1 MQESAQGM
9 AKGITQETGR
19 SRRQRAGRE
28 LEKAE
33 LKAREKPNLIQADFF
48 KGVVSVCCTESE
60 HGWRGGWLDV
70 GGSLG
75 DIQPLISGSCQIL
88 SLCHTKPQPPAAL
101 STTAL
106 GRDRFVPLLS
116 LSFTSNSPF
125 PGANRSFLLSQ

>member
-48 KGVVSVCCTESE
+48 KGVVS
-60 HGWRGGWLDV
+60 
-70 GGSLG
+70 
-75 DIQPLISGSCQIL
+75 
-88 SLCHTKPQPPAAL
+88 AAL
-101 STTAL
+101 NQSMAGGEDGWMWEAAL
-106 GRDRFVPLLS
+106 VTSS
-116 LSFTSNSPF
+116 L
-125 PGANRSFLLSQ
+125 